1 MSLNTVLPSLAIFD
15 LDNTLIGG
23 DSDYLWGEF
32 LVERGVVDAQ
42 TYHRENER
50 YYELYQQGNLDILEY
65 LKFALEPLA
74 KNPLN
79 MLNQWR
85 KEFIM
90 QKIEPIMLEK
100 AAQLIA
106 RHKSQGDQLMIITA
120 TNRFITEPIAQRLGI
135 DTLIATEAECVNNSY
150 TGRVLGIPCFQEGKV
165 KRLHQWLQDHQASLE
180 GSWFYSDSH
189 NDLPLLE
196 LVSNPVVVDPDEILA
211 KVARERGWATISLR

>member
-211 KVARERGWATISLR
+211 KVARERGWA